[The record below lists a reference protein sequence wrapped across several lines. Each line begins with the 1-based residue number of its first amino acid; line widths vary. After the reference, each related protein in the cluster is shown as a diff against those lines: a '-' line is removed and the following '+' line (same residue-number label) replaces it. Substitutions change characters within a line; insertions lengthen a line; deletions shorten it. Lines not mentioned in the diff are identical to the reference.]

1 MNQRLAAGFL
11 ISAVFFLSA
20 CGDEAAIEPS
30 IPLVRTQKVL
40 PSRNDSS
47 GQNYT
52 GTVQG
57 RYSTNL
63 AFQVG
68 GQIANRNVEVGSRVS
83 RGDLLFTINP
93 RDVLEQNRQAS
104 AQVSSA
110 KAQLD
115 LAKSNLDRF
124 EKLFA
129 EEAISASTL
138 DQYRTNF
145 EAAEAQYRAA
155 VAAESASQN
164 SLGYT
169 NLTADSDG
177 IISAINAEAGQI
189 VAAGQTICTL
199 TQTAELEVSIDVP
212 ENRLSEVEIGSE
224 VTVDFWAVNGRFTG
238 IVRELSPIA
247 DSATRTFNAKISLPN
262 PPANLQLGMTASVQT
277 FDSKIAD
284 GSVEIPI
291 ASIFQT
297 ESTPQV
303 WIVESNRV
311 AKKSIE
317 VISLGEKFAIVKGL
331 NPGSIIVT
339 AGVHKLVDGQ
349 SIRLEGE
356 SQ

>member
-1 MNQRLAAGFL
+1 MFWNRIDRHRRRFHRQKLSSIWQNQISIDSKNCLRKKRSRPRL
-11 ISAVFFLSA
+11 
-20 CGDEAAIEPS
+20 S
-30 IPLVRTQKVL
+30 I
-40 PSRNDSS
+40 NI
-47 GQNYT
+47 
-52 GTVQG
+52 G
-57 RYSTNL
+57 R
-63 AFQVG
+63 
-68 GQIANRNVEVGSRVS
+68 I
-83 RGDLLFTINP
+83 
-93 RDVLEQNRQAS
+93 
-104 AQVSSA
+104 
-110 KAQLD
+110 
-115 LAKSNLDRF
+115 
-124 EKLFA
+124 
-129 EEAISASTL
+129 
-138 DQYRTNF
+138 
-145 EAAEAQYRAA
+145 
-155 VAAESASQN
+155 QN

-277 FDSKIAD
+277 FDSKISD

-311 AKKSIE
+311 SKKSIE
-317 VISLGEKFAIVKGL
+317 VISLSEKFARVKGL